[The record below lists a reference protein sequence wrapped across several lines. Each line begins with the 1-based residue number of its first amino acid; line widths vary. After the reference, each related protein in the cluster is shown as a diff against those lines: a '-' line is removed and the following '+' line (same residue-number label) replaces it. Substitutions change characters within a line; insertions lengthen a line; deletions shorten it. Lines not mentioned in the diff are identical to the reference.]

1 MEKLAKSIIKF
12 RWLIVSLVLVLT
24 LFFGYQMRNLTINSD
39 IFSSLPDSD
48 PAASLYKQIGEEFGG
63 NNMGLIVLETE
74 NVFNRETLEHIRQI
88 TDSLKIIQGV
98 STVTSLTNIIDIKST
113 EEGIE
118 VGKLVDEYNLPET
131 QDELDSLK
139 SYVYSKDLYKGS
151 IVSDDGTSTVIVFTL
166 FQDVDNK
173 ILANEIKTMV
183 LSLGFPEKFH
193 FGGMP
198 MMLDDI
204 SNLIISDIVWLIPI
218 VFFIIALVLYLS
230 FRSLKGIMLPL
241 LNTGIAII
249 WTLGILV
256 MAGYELTII
265 SNIIPVVLL
274 AVGSAYAIH
283 VLNSFNINKLAD
295 RKQAL
300 ISALSYI
307 IIPVVL
313 ASVTTAI
320 GFLSFVFGSYLTM
333 IKDFGIFT
341 AMGTLIALLLSIF
354 FVPAL
359 VSAFSMYGKAKETDH
374 EEKPGVLSGVILKPL
389 VNLLFKH
396 PKYIFTTWIIFI
408 ALSIGGTFLIKI
420 SVNIAD
426 YFKKDN
432 ETRVSEDILQKKFG
446 GSAPIFVLFEGD
458 MQDPEVLKTMIKTE
472 KFMKEN
478 PFINFTQSV
487 ADLVEQMNDA
497 MGEGKQ
503 IPDERAKIEQLW
515 FLLDGQDIMPQ
526 IVSQDLDRGIIQSR
540 FGSSKSED
548 INKYLDRMNAFIKEN
563 STEDCKIT
571 LTGMTSVYMRINDSL
586 VNSLYSSLT
595 IAVIM
600 VILIVGVILK
610 SMSKGVY
617 AAVPII
623 ATIFLLFGVMGVFG
637 IPLDIATV
645 LVGSIVLGIGVDYSI
660 HVISGFNFF
669 MKVNNNDVAIAIEKT
684 IMSSGKAVI
693 INVLSVAAGFLVLI
707 FSQLIPLQNFG
718 ILIAIC
724 MIGSG
729 AGSLTLLPV
738 ILILVNRKRKI
749 IAK

>member
-1 MEKLAKSIIKF
+1 MEKLAKAIIKF
-12 RWLIVSLVLVLT
+12 RWLIVITVLVLT
-24 LFFGYQMRNLTINSD
+24 IFFGYQMRNLTINSD

-63 NNMGLIVLETE
+63 NNMGLIVLETKNIYTKEVLE
-74 NVFNRETLEHIRQI
+74 NIQQI
-88 TDSLKIIQGV
+88 TDTLRVIQGV

-118 VGKLVDEYNLPET
+118 VGKLVDEYNLPQT
-131 QDELDSLK
+131 QEELDSLK
-139 SYVYSKDLYKGS
+139 KYILSKDLYKGS
-151 IVSDDGTSTVIVFTL
+151 IVSEDGTSTVIVFTL

-173 ILANEIKTMV
+173 SVANEIRTKV
-183 LSLGFPEKFH
+183 LALNLPETLH

-204 SNLIISDIVWLIPI
+204 SNLILSDIVWLIPI
-218 VFFIIALVLYLS
+218 VFIIIALVLFLS
-230 FRSLKGIMLPL
+230 FRSLKGVVLPL
-241 LNTGIAII
+241 MNTGIAII

-274 AVGSAYAIH
+274 AVGSAYTIH
-283 VLNSFNINKLAD
+283 VLNSINQNKIAD
-295 RKQAL
+295 KKQAL
-300 ISALSYI
+300 ISALVYI
-307 IIPVVL
+307 IIPVFL
-313 ASVTTAI
+313 AAATTAI
-320 GFLSFVFGSYLTM
+320 GFLSFIFGSYLTM
-333 IKDFGIFT
+333 IRDFGIFT
-341 AMGTLIALLLSIF
+341 AIGTVIALILSIF

-359 VSAFSMYGKAKETDH
+359 ISAFSMYNKTLETDQ
-374 EEKPGVLSGVILKPL
+374 EENPGILSRLILKPL
-389 VNLLFKH
+389 VTLLFKH
-396 PKYIFTTWIIFI
+396 PKYIFTTWIVFI

-432 ETRVSEDILQKKFG
+432 ETRISEDILQQKFG

-458 MQDPEVLKTMIKTE
+458 MQSPEVLETMIRTE
-472 KFMKEN
+472 KFMKEDT
-478 PFINFTQSV
+478 FINFTQSV

-497 MGEGKQ
+497 MGEGKK

-526 IVSQDLDRGIIQSR
+526 IVSENLDRGIIQSR

-548 INKYLDRMNAFIKEN
+548 INKYLEKMNSFIQEN
-563 STEDCKIT
+563 STEECKIT
-571 LTGMTSVYMRINDSL
+571 LTGMTSVYIKINDSL

-595 IAVIM
+595 IAVIL

-610 SMSKGVY
+610 SLSKGLY

-623 ATIFLLFGVMGVFG
+623 ATIFLLFGCMGVFG

-660 HVISGFNFF
+660 HVISGFNYY
-669 MKVNNNDVAIAIEKT
+669 MKENSNDLALAIEKT
-684 IMSSGKAVI
+684 ILSSGKAVI

-707 FSQLIPLQNFG
+707 FSQLVPLQHFG

-729 AGSLTLLPV
+729 TGALTLLPV

>member
-12 RWLIVSLVLVLT
+12 RWIIVITVLLLT
-24 LFFGYQMRNLTINSD
+24 LFFGYQMKNLTINSD

-74 NVFNRETLEHIRQI
+74 NIYTKDVLENIQQI
-88 TDSLKIIQGV
+88 TDTLRFIQGV
-98 STVTSLTNIIDIKST
+98 STVTSITNIIDIKST

-118 VGKLVDEYNLPET
+118 VGKLVDEYNLPQT

-139 SYVYSKDLYKGS
+139 KYILSKDLYKGS
-151 IVSDDGTSTVIVFTL
+151 IVSEDGTSTVIVFTL

-173 ILANEIKTMV
+173 SVANEIRTKV
-183 LSLGFPEKFH
+183 LALNLPETIH

-204 SNLIISDIVWLIPI
+204 SNLILSDIVWLVPI
-218 VFFIIALVLYLS
+218 VFIIIALVLFLS
-230 FRSLKGIMLPL
+230 FRSLKGVVLPL

-256 MAGYELTII
+256 MTGYELTII

-274 AVGSAYAIH
+274 AVGSAYTIH
-283 VLNSFNINKLAD
+283 VLNSINLNKIAD
-295 RKQAL
+295 KKQAL
-300 ISALSYI
+300 ISALVYI
-307 IIPVVL
+307 IIPVIL

-333 IKDFGIFT
+333 IKDFGVFT
-341 AMGTLIALLLSIF
+341 AIGTVIALLLSIF

-359 VSAFSMYGKAKETDH
+359 ISAFSMYSKTAATDKP
-374 EEKPGVLSGVILKPL
+374 EKPGILSHVILKPL

-432 ETRVSEDILQKKFG
+432 ETRISEDILQKKFG

-458 MQDPEVLKTMIKTE
+458 MQSPEVLNTMIKTE
-472 KFMKEN
+472 KFMKED
-478 PFINFTQSV
+478 PYISFTQSV

-526 IVSQDLDRGIIQSR
+526 IVSDNLDRGIIQSR

-548 INKYLDRMNAFIKEN
+548 INKYLDRMNAFIAEN
-563 STEDCKIT
+563 STEECKIT
-571 LTGMTSVYMRINDSL
+571 LTGMTSVYMKINDSL
-586 VNSLYSSLT
+586 VSSLYSSLT
-595 IAVIM
+595 IAVIL

-610 SMSKGVY
+610 SLSKGIY
-617 AAVPII
+617 AAIPII
-623 ATIFLLFGVMGVFG
+623 ATIFLLFGCMGVFG

-660 HVISGFNFF
+660 HVISGFNYYL
-669 MKVNNNDVAIAIEKT
+669 KENNNDLALAIEKT
-684 IMSSGKAVI
+684 IFSSGKAVI

-707 FSQLIPLQNFG
+707 FSQLVPLQHFG

-729 AGSLTLLPV
+729 TGALTLLPV

>member
-1 MEKLAKSIIKF
+1 MEKIAKSIIKF
-12 RWLIVSLVLVLT
+12 RWLIVTTVLLLT
-24 LFFGYQMRNLTINSD
+24 IFFGYQMKNISINSD

-63 NNMGLIVLETE
+63 NNMGLIVLETN
-74 NVFNRETLEHIRQI
+74 NVFDKEVLEHIRQI
-88 TDSLKIIQGV
+88 TDTLKYIQGV

-118 VGKLVDEYNLPET
+118 VGKLVDEYNLPQT
-131 QDELDSLK
+131 QEELDSLK
-139 SYVYSKDLYKGS
+139 KYIFSKDLYKGS
-151 IVSDDGTSTVIVFTL
+151 IVSEDGTSTVIVFTL

-173 ILANEIKTMV
+173 SVANEIRTKILT
-183 LSLGFPEKFH
+183 LNLPETTH

-204 SNLIISDIVWLIPI
+204 SNLILSDIIWLIPI
-218 VFFIIALVLYLS
+218 VFIIIALVLFLS
-230 FRSLKGIMLPL
+230 FRSLKGVLLPL
-241 LNTGIAII
+241 MNTAIAII

-274 AVGSAYAIH
+274 AVGSAYTIH
-283 VLNSFNINKLAD
+283 VLNSISLNKLVD

-300 ISALSYI
+300 ISALTYI
-307 IIPVVL
+307 IIPVIL

-341 AMGTLIALLLSIF
+341 AIGTVIALILSIF

-359 VSAFSMYGKAKETDH
+359 ISAFSMYSKTIKTDQQEKES
-374 EEKPGVLSGVILKPL
+374 VLSRVILKPL
-389 VNLLFKH
+389 VNLLF
-396 PKYIFTTWIIFI
+396 ITWVVFI

-432 ETRVSEDILQKKFG
+432 ETRISEDILQQKFG

-458 MQDPEVLKTMIKTE
+458 MQSPEVLETMIKTE
-472 KFMKEN
+472 KFMKEDQ
-478 PFINFTQSV
+478 FISFTQSV

-497 MGEGKQ
+497 MGEGKK

-526 IVSQDLDRGIIQSR
+526 IVSDNLDRGIIQSR
-540 FGSSKSED
+540 YGSSKSAD
-548 INKYLDRMNAFIKEN
+548 INKYLERMNGFIQQN
-563 STEDCKIT
+563 STEECKIT
-571 LTGMTSVYMRINDSL
+571 LTGMTSVYMKINDSL
-586 VNSLYSSLT
+586 VNSLFSSLT

-610 SMSKGVY
+610 SISKGVY

-623 ATIFLLFGVMGVFG
+623 ATIFLLFGCMGVFG

-660 HVISGFNFF
+660 HVITGFNFF
-669 MKVNNNDVAIAIEKT
+669 MKVNNNDVASAIEKT
-684 IMSSGKAVI
+684 ILSSGKAVI

-707 FSQLIPLQNFG
+707 FSQLVPLQNCNLYDW
-718 ILIAIC
+718 IRYRSID
-724 MIGSG
+724 
-729 AGSLTLLPV
+729 
-738 ILILVNRKRKI
+738 I
-749 IAK
+749 ITGNINTGKQKT